1 MAEEVDLDTNIK
13 VSRLL
18 ASPAHGPKCALEE
31 SHIFCTH
38 NVHLVQVIVVGNGG
52 VGKTSMIK
60 RFCTGAFSGEYKKTI
75 GVDFL
80 QKKVF
85 VPSQSETITMDLWD
99 TAGQEEF
106 DTLTRNYY
114 RGAQACV
121 IVFSTTDRASFV
133 AVESWKEKV
142 EREVQG
148 LPILIVQNKVDQIES
163 AVMTPKEAEDLSR
176 KLGLKLY
183 RTCVKDNTNVDA
195 VFELLADLA
204 MRPQAAAAPVKEHVS
219 AATSSGGSAAAQP
232 AAPAASSTASSNS
245 GVVKPSKRSTFHNLC
260 MYMRSSALTSISVP
274 PFTPL
279 LSGTDGKKAKLC
291 VLL

>member
-1 MAEEVDLDTNIK
+1 
-13 VSRLL
+13 
-18 ASPAHGPKCALEE
+18 
-31 SHIFCTH
+31 
-38 NVHLVQVIVVGNGG
+38 
-52 VGKTSMIK
+52 MIK
-60 RFCTGAFSGEYKKTI
+60 RFCTGAFTGEYKKTI

-142 EREVQG
+142 EREVQN
-148 LPILIVQNKVDQIES
+148 LPIVIVQNKVDQIES

-204 MRPQAAAAPVKEHVS
+204 MKPQAAAPAQQQVS
-219 AATSSGGSAAAQP
+219 AASSSGVSAAAQP
-232 AAPAASSTASSNS
+232 AAAAAPSTSSSNS
-245 GVVKPSKRSTFHNLC
+245 GVVKPSKRSTSPPNNSQAWDLSLSRRHLC
-260 MYMRSSALTSISVP
+260 DLLNCISSNRN
-274 PFTPL
+274 
-279 LSGTDGKKAKLC
+279 
-291 VLL
+291 

>member
-1 MAEEVDLDTNIK
+1 
-13 VSRLL
+13 
-18 ASPAHGPKCALEE
+18 
-31 SHIFCTH
+31 
-38 NVHLVQVIVVGNGG
+38 
-52 VGKTSMIK
+52 MIK

-85 VPSQSETITMDLWD
+85 VPSQSETVTMDLWD

-142 EREVQG
+142 EREVQS
-148 LPILIVQNKVDQIES
+148 LPIVIVQNKVDQIES

-183 RTCVKDNTNVDA
+183 RTCVKENSNVDN
-195 VFELLADLA
+195 VFEMLADLA
-204 MRPQAAAAPVKEHVS
+204 MKPQAAAPAKAPVS
-219 AATSSGGSAAAQP
+219 AASSGGSAAAQSAAA
-232 AAPAASSTASSNS
+232 AAPSTASANS
-245 GVVKPSKRSTFHNLC
+245 GVVKPSKRSMCSSSMFSTSFRLC
-260 MYMRSSALTSISVP
+260 SIVSLRKPRARAIYDFVRQRFRAAL
-274 PFTPL
+274 
-279 LSGTDGKKAKLC
+279 
-291 VLL
+291 

>member
-1 MAEEVDLDTNIK
+1 
-13 VSRLL
+13 
-18 ASPAHGPKCALEE
+18 
-31 SHIFCTH
+31 
-38 NVHLVQVIVVGNGG
+38 VGNGG

-60 RFCTGAFSGEYKKTI
+60 RFCTGSFSGEYKKTI

-85 VPSQSETITMDLWD
+85 VPSQNETVTMDLWD

-121 IVFSTTDRASFV
+121 IVFSTTDRSSFV
-133 AVESWKEKV
+133 AVENWKDKV
-142 EREVQG
+142 EREVQN
-148 LPILIVQNKVDQIES
+148 LPIVIVQNKVDQIES
-163 AVMTPKEAEDLSR
+163 AVMTSKEAEDLSR

-204 MRPQAAAAPVKEHVS
+204 MKPQVAAPVKAQVS
-219 AATSSGGSAAAQP
+219 AAPSSSGAAAAQP
-232 AAPAASSTASSNS
+232 AAASAPPSSSQS
-245 GVVKPSKRSTFHNLC
+245 GVVKPSKRSASPTAWRARAFC
-260 MYMRSSALTSISVP
+260 ALKLACHPAFSFCLFRNSV
-274 PFTPL
+274 FFL
-279 LSGTDGKKAKLC
+279 LLRNRRQKELAVCHALRRTRLGLGHQAWFG
-291 VLL
+291 

>member
-1 MAEEVDLDTNIK
+1 
-13 VSRLL
+13 
-18 ASPAHGPKCALEE
+18 
-31 SHIFCTH
+31 
-38 NVHLVQVIVVGNGG
+38 
-52 VGKTSMIK
+52 MIK
-60 RFCTGAFSGEYKKTI
+60 RFCTGAFTGEYKKTI

-142 EREVQG
+142 EREVQN
-148 LPILIVQNKVDQIES
+148 LPIVIVQNKVDQIES

-204 MRPQAAAAPVKEHVS
+204 MKPQAAAPAQEKFSAVS
-219 AATSSGGSAAAQP
+219 SSGGSAAAQP
-232 AAPAASSTASSNS
+232 AEAPAPSTSSANS
-245 GVVKPSKRSTFHNLC
+245 GVVKPSKRSTSPLNHSQARDLSLSRLFVRLTQLYLFQQELTAKRPKC
-260 MYMRSSALTSISVP
+260 ACCCEALLPTS
-274 PFTPL
+274 
-279 LSGTDGKKAKLC
+279 
-291 VLL
+291 

>member
-1 MAEEVDLDTNIK
+1 MM
-13 VSRLL
+13 SRALL
-18 ASPAHGPKCALEE
+18 LKLP
-31 SHIFCTH
+31 
-38 NVHLVQVIVVGNGG
+38 VQVIVVGNGG

-60 RFCTGAFSGEYKKTI
+60 RFCTGTFSGEYKKTI

-85 VPSQSETITMDLWD
+85 VPSQSETVTMDLWD

-133 AVESWKEKV
+133 AVEGWKTKV

-148 LPILIVQNKVDQIES
+148 LPIVIVQNKVDQIES
-163 AVMTPKEAEDLSR
+163 AVMTAKEAEDLSR

-204 MRPQAAAAPVKEHVS
+204 MQPQAPAPVKAQPSAATSAGGAAAPV
-219 AATSSGGSAAAQP
+219 AAPPP
-232 AAPAASSTASSNS
+232 AAASSNS
-245 GVVKPSKRSTFHNLC
+245 GVVKPSKRSTPHLPGPTDRTRITSPRVLSTQSAPCPILVCLFFVTLC
-260 MYMRSSALTSISVP
+260 FP
-274 PFTPL
+274 
-279 LSGTDGKKAKLC
+279 GTDGKKNKMC

>member
-13 VSRLL
+13 
-18 ASPAHGPKCALEE
+18 
-31 SHIFCTH
+31 
-38 NVHLVQVIVVGNGG
+38 VIVVGNGG

-60 RFCTGAFSGEYKKTI
+60 RFCTGTFTGEYKKTI

-85 VPSQSETITMDLWD
+85 VPSQGETVTMDLWD

-133 AVESWKEKV
+133 AVENWKDKV
-142 EREVQG
+142 EREVQN
-148 LPILIVQNKVDQIES
+148 LPMVIVQNKVDQIEA
-163 AVMTPKEAEDLSR
+163 AVMTPREVEDLAR

-195 VFELLADLA
+195 VFDLLADMA
-204 MRPQAAAAPVKEHVS
+204 MQPQAAAPAKAPV
-219 AATSSGGSAAAQP
+219 AQAPSSGVTA
-232 AAPAASSTASSNS
+232 AAPAAAVAAPAPASSNS
-245 GVVKPSKRSTFHNLC
+245 GVVKPSKQRT
-260 MYMRSSALTSISVP
+260 
-274 PFTPL
+274 PFVSCCDAP
-279 LSGTDGKKAKLC
+279 GR
-291 VLL
+291 

>member
-1 MAEEVDLDTNIK
+1 MIPIYL
-13 VSRLL
+13 
-18 ASPAHGPKCALEE
+18 
-31 SHIFCTH
+31 
-38 NVHLVQVIVVGNGG
+38 QVIVVGNGG

-60 RFCTGAFSGEYKKTI
+60 RFCTGAFTGEYKKTI

-204 MRPQAAAAPVKEHVS
+204 MRPQAAAPVKEHASS
-219 AATSSGGSAAAQP
+219 ASSSGGSAAAQP
-232 AAPAASSTASSNS
+232 AAAAASSTASSNS
-245 GVVKPSKRSTFHNLC
+245 GVVKPSKRSKFLNFR
-260 MYMRSSALTSISVP
+260 MYIYTLFCVGESLFVHFRIVVLSSVLTSISMLPHRAFRNRRQKGQAVRLAVRP
-274 PFTPL
+274 AASAFMIVN
-279 LSGTDGKKAKLC
+279 SH
-291 VLL
+291 

>member
-1 MAEEVDLDTNIK
+1 
-13 VSRLL
+13 
-18 ASPAHGPKCALEE
+18 
-31 SHIFCTH
+31 
-38 NVHLVQVIVVGNGG
+38 
-52 VGKTSMIK
+52 MIK

-85 VPSQSETITMDLWD
+85 VPSQNETITMDLWD

-121 IVFSTTDRASFV
+121 IVFSTTDRSSFV
-133 AVESWKEKV
+133 AVESWKDKV
-142 EREVQG
+142 EREVQNI
-148 LPILIVQNKVDQIES
+148 PIVIVQNKVDQIES
-163 AVMTPKEAEDLSR
+163 AVMTSKEAEDLSR

-204 MRPQAAAAPVKEHVS
+204 MRPQVVAPVKAQVS
-219 AATSSGGSAAAQP
+219 AAPSSSVAGAAAAQP
-232 AAPAASSTASSNS
+232 VAASTPPTSSSQS
-245 GVVKPSKRSTFHNLC
+245 GVVKPSKRSACTSACCMQILC
-260 MYMRSSALTSISVP
+260 ALGSCAAH
-274 PFTPL
+274 FYL
-279 LSGTDGKKAKLC
+279 CFLS
-291 VLL
+291 

>member
-1 MAEEVDLDTNIK
+1 
-13 VSRLL
+13 
-18 ASPAHGPKCALEE
+18 
-31 SHIFCTH
+31 
-38 NVHLVQVIVVGNGG
+38 
-52 VGKTSMIK
+52 MIK
-60 RFCTGAFSGEYKKTI
+60 RFCTGAFTGEYKKTI

-133 AVESWKEKV
+133 AVESWKDKV
-142 EREVQG
+142 EREVQN
-148 LPILIVQNKVDQIES
+148 LPIVIVQNKVDQIES

-204 MRPQAAAAPVKEHVS
+204 MKPQAAAPAQQQVS
-219 AATSSGGSAAAQP
+219 AASSSGVSAAAQSTAA
-232 AAPAASSTASSNS
+232 AAPSTSSSSS
-245 GVVKPSKRSTFHNLC
+245 GVVKPSKRSTSPPNNSQAWDLSLARRLLC
-260 MYMRSSALTSISVP
+260 ELLTCI
-274 PFTPL
+274 
-279 LSGTDGKKAKLC
+279 C
-291 VLL
+291 NRN